1 MAYDSHQP
9 DKSLG
14 YAVAFLYSLVIAL
27 FWIPASLVRRLS
39 HALSAIGVDSWPR
52 ANGSVTGSDV
62 KVVHGWVVD
71 YALGR
76 LDYNYRVA
84 GEYYAGSITRQF
96 PDEQAAWDFVDARQD
111 KAVVVR
117 YKDDHAQSSA
127 LRDVDQDLSW
137 KDAGGPGLL
146 SMVWNHWRVEL
157 RRENPAAP
165 NDDDD
170 LELDDEDVL
179 DSADN
184 KSGERSKASG

>member
-27 FWIPASLVRRLS
+27 FWIPAFLVRRGK
-39 HALSAIGVDSWPR
+39 HALSQIGVDSWPR
-52 ANGSVTGSDV
+52 AKGSVTGSDV

-76 LDYNYRVA
+76 LGYSYRVA

-117 YKDDHAQSSA
+117 YKDNHAQSSA

-137 KDAGGPGLL
+137 KDSGGPGLL
-146 SMVWNHWRVEL
+146 SMVWNHWRDEL

-165 NDDDD
+165 NEDD

-184 KSGERSKASG
+184 KSGERPKASR